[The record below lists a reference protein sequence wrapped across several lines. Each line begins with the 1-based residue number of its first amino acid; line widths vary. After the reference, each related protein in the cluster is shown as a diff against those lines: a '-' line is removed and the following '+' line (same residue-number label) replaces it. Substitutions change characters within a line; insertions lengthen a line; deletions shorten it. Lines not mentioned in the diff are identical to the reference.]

1 MKKSIAKNY
10 IYNLIYQIL
19 IIIMP
24 VITTPY
30 LARTL
35 GPDGTGT
42 YSYTISI
49 VTYFIL
55 FGSLGL
61 AMYGQREIA
70 YVQGNTKK
78 RSKVFFELLLLRLIT
93 MSISMIIF
101 YLVYGRIGE
110 YAIYYRILLL
120 EMLANC
126 IDISWFFHGIEN
138 FKKTAMRNI
147 IVKIL
152 SVISIFIFIKN
163 ENDVAKYLLIY
174 VLTTLLGN
182 ISLWLGIKKYIE
194 RVPFKELKVFSRV
207 KPTIAL
213 FIPQIAIQIYT
224 VLDKT
229 MIGAILGDM
238 SEVGYYEH
246 TQKIV
251 KILLTIITSL
261 GAVMMPRIAKC
272 YADGEKE
279 KIKEYMDKT
288 FKFVY
293 MLAFPLVFGIIAVS
307 DNFVP
312 LFLGAEYEK
321 AKLLLKVMSLII
333 LFIGLSNV
341 TGSQYLL
348 STKKQNQFTISV
360 ICGAIVNAILNLILI
375 RYFESL
381 GAVIATV
388 VAEFTV
394 TAVQFI
400 FIRKEFSIIKIIKSA
415 TKYVFAGIMML
426 AITILIDILIKSDMI
441 GIVVQVGVG
450 ALTYFIILLLMKD
463 SLLIELKDK
472 VLIQIGLKNKSI

>member
-1 MKKSIAKNY
+1 MKKSITKNY

-35 GPDGTGT
+35 EPEGTGV

-70 YVQGNTKK
+70 YVQEDTKK
-78 RSKVFFELLLLRLIT
+78 RSKIFFELVILRFIT
-93 MSISMIIF
+93 MSISMAVF
-101 YLVYGRIGE
+101 YVIYGRAGE
-110 YAIYYRILLL
+110 YAVYYRILLL

-126 IDISWFFHGIEN
+126 LDISWFFQGIEH
-138 FKKTAMRNI
+138 FKKTATRNI
-147 IVKIL
+147 VVKIF
-152 SVISIFIFIKN
+152 SVISIFIFIKSKSDIN
-163 ENDVAKYLLIY
+163 KYLLIY

-182 ISLWLGIKKYIE
+182 CSLWIGINKYIQK
-194 RVPFKELKVFSRV
+194 VPFKELRVFSQI
-207 KPTIAL
+207 KPTISL

-272 YADGEKE
+272 YAEGAKE
-279 KIKEYMDKT
+279 QIKAYMHKT

-293 MLAFPLVFGIIAVS
+293 MLAFPLIFGIIAVS

-348 STKKQNQFTISV
+348 STKKQKQFTISV
-360 ICGAIVNAILNLILI
+360 ICGAITNACLNLILI
-375 RYFESL
+375 NKFESL

-388 VAEFTV
+388 IAEFTV
-394 TAVQFI
+394 TAVQFG
-400 FIRKEFSIIKIIKSA
+400 FIRETFKTIDIIKAAKNYLLAGSIM
-415 TKYVFAGIMML
+415 FALTMVI
-426 AITILIDILIKSDMI
+426 AILIKSSI
-441 GIVVQVGVG
+441 ICLVIQVGVG
-450 ALTYFIILLLMKD
+450 ALTYFMILLLMKD
-463 SLLIELKDK
+463 SLVVEILNKILT
-472 VLIQIGLKNKSI
+472 QIGIKKNT